1 MSLFPSAN
9 DFKSGPG
16 VEKDAPRKTGVG
28 RFFEL
33 VGRDMSG
40 MFLANLL
47 TCLGFLPVICLVYIG
62 FLMNSLPVMVLSAA
76 VGGILAGPVLA
87 GMYDTVLRALRDEAG
102 YWWTTYRK
110 AFKQNFK
117 ASILPGV
124 LYCVVVTVQIFLVY
138 FCFNLLYHGTN
149 VGVGMW
155 VATVLNLV
163 IFHMLFSYM
172 WPQVVLLDQP
182 FGQTLK
188 NSVNC
193 MIAFLPHALAASLV
207 TVLFWGLVILC
218 MPLGLLLMLV
228 FGFWFQVE
236 ITSQI
241 VYGDPTGCSTSR
253 RTSASSTTPS
263 MKPRWP
269 RSAATTRNKRHT
281 NAERGCVQ
289 WNSGTIWCCRARRH
303 FPADSSIM

>member
-188 NSVNC
+188 NRSST
-193 MIAFLPHALAASLV
+193 A
-207 TVLFWGLVILC
+207 
-218 MPLGLLLMLV
+218 
-228 FGFWFQVE
+228 
-236 ITSQI
+236 TS
-241 VYGDPTGCSTSR
+241 TGCSTSR

-281 NAERGCVQ
+281 DAERGCVQ

>member
-1 MSLFPSAN
+1 MAMEDKNTPVQPDA
-9 DFKSGPG
+9 
-16 VEKDAPRKTGVG
+16 VEAAETRGRKVG
-28 RFFEL
+28 AARFFEL
-33 VGRDMSG
+33 LGRDLWPFYKASI
-40 MFLANLL
+40 L
-47 TCLGFLPVICLVYIG
+47 CVLGFAPGYAAVL
-62 FLMNSLPVMVLSAA
+62 FSTMAASLPLCLLSGA
-76 VGGILAGPVLA
+76 VGGLIAAPVFC
-87 GMYDTVLRALRDEAG
+87 GMLDTILRALRDEAG

-241 VYGDPTGCSTSR
+241 VYGDLDR
-253 RTSASSTTPS
+253 VFHIEENIRKLHDAEYEAEMASE
-263 MKPRWP
+263 
-269 RSAATTRNKRHT
+269 RSDG
-281 NAERGCVQ
+281 EE
-289 WNSGTIWCCRARRH
+289 
-303 FPADSSIM
+303 